1 MIFSGEGLPSYIA
14 AGASLVIAALSVY
27 TAVTSRR
34 VHQMVNSQHDEILDV
49 VAQRDTTISTQTATI
64 ADQAHTIAGHDETES
79 N

>member
-1 MIFSGEGLPSYIA
+1 MIFSGEGLPSYVA

-49 VAQRDTTISTQTATI
+49 VAQRDTTISTQTTTI